1 MRAAKEMLVVCWIIT
16 IISFIGLFGLYTEL
30 DIYFQEKIDGK
41 SLEYDYDERAFFQGL
56 WSNVFTGAVVSVLT
70 TYVSYNRS
78 KQDLEFEIISNSK
91 ITLVCCK
98 TLSSGLYQIDSQNTG
113 FNSWPIF
120 MYKEDIERIASC
132 SDKIIDAL
140 KEYCPFFRTRKVK
153 KLRLIAE
160 IMQRLATEL
169 DSARKYIMFQ
179 SDTDSLNESM
189 MDTAN
194 TITEH
199 KEALDKISD
208 ILEKW

>member
-1 MRAAKEMLVVCWIIT
+1 MRAAREMLIVCWIIT

-30 DIYFQEKIDGK
+30 DIHLQEKIDGK
-41 SLEYDYDERAFFQGL
+41 SLEYDYDEREFFQGL
-56 WSNVFTGAVVSVLT
+56 WGNVFTGAIVSVLT

-78 KQDLEFEIISNSK
+78 KRDLEFEIISNSK

-98 TLSSGLYQIDSQNTG
+98 TLSSGLYQIDSQNTEL
-113 FNSWPIF
+113 NSWPIF
-120 MYKEDIERIASC
+120 MYKDDIEQIEAC

-140 KEYCPFFRTRKVK
+140 KEYCPFFRTKKVK

-160 IMQRLATEL
+160 IMRRLATEL

-179 SDTDSLNESM
+179 SDIDALNESM

-194 TITEH
+194 IITEH
-199 KEALDKISD
+199 KKALDKISN